1 MTIPQGRR
9 ATTAALVVASVLAA
23 VLAAIAAITVLG
35 TAGNQCDN
43 MAGTC
48 LRERQ
53 QLAIAAVRIACLAA
67 TAAPALAIF
76 LALRGTTRGRRLAAA
91 LLLICAAIAIA
102 ALVSDP
108 VNHLNN
114 RWGGWLSG
122 DS

>member
-1 MTIPQGRR
+1 VTIPQGRR
-9 ATTAALVVASVLAA
+9 AWTAATVVASVLTAA
-23 VLAAIAAITVLG
+23 LGAIAAIAVLG
-35 TAGNQCDN
+35 TASNQCDN

-48 LRERQ
+48 IRERQ
-53 QLAIAAVRIACLAA
+53 QAAIFAVRIACLAA
-67 TAAPALAIF
+67 TAAPALAVF
-76 LALRGTTRGRRLAAA
+76 LALRGTARERWLAAA
-91 LLLICAAIAIA
+91 LLLLCAAVAIA